1 MRQFREL
8 TIAGGVSL
16 VRLLVIVMVTV
27 LAAVLATVLVVGA
40 VAAAEYPSGYKAL
53 ETFDEKAMENLPAH
67 IHYWLNAMLAAFAAG
82 LAFVWHRPVA
92 RWVVGGFLATIL
104 IAGFL
109 VPALGLQ
116 PLSGLFALVHLIC
129 WTPGLI
135 LLLRERAFLK
145 GLSLYG
151 VWAGVITAVILIS
164 FVFDVRDAGI
174 YLAHMLG
181 GA

>member
-1 MRQFREL
+1 MRCW
-8 TIAGGVSL
+8 
-16 VRLLVIVMVTV
+16 RLLPQG
-27 LAAVLATVLVVGA
+27 LPL
-40 VAAAEYPSGYKAL
+40 SG
-53 ETFDEKAMENLPAH
+53 TGR
-67 IHYWLNAMLAAFAAG
+67 WRAG
-82 LAFVWHRPVA
+82 WWV
-92 RWVVGGFLATIL
+92 VVGGFLATIL